1 MSDFTEYPPEKPILL
16 RNQNCIYCL
25 RPFVSEQDKTKEHV
39 IGRRFVPKGTLQGGW
54 NLIAWACK
62 DCNARKAELE
72 DDISAISM
80 HPDTAGRFASEDIRL
95 RTDAQRKAEG
105 ANSRRTGKRVKDSVE
120 NLTIE
125 APFAPGVKF
134 TFNVVAAPQADGQRL
149 ANLAKFHVQAFFY
162 LITYK
167 QESQTGFYFPGIF
180 VSVMEAKRADW
191 GNARMRGFM
200 ELTRDWEHRVLA
212 GGAEGFFKLCIRR
225 LTGVDV
231 WSWAVE
237 WNQSFRL
244 IGFLGAEEEVMKVAN
259 GLPKL
264 QVQQMVERPGSEV
277 RFRLEEP
284 LDEADDSL
292 FAYPSENVPNA
303 GPEPAHP

>member
-1 MSDFTEYPPEKPILL
+1 MNDSTEYILEKPILL
-16 RNQNCIYCL
+16 QNKNCIYCL
-25 RPFVSEQDKTKEHV
+25 RPFASKEDKTKEHV
-39 IGRRFVPKGTLQGGW
+39 IGRRFVPRGTLETGW

-62 DCNARKAELE
+62 DCNSRKAELE

-80 HPDTAGRFASEDIRL
+80 HPDTAGRFATEDIRL
-95 RTDAQRKAEG
+95 RTDARRKAEG
-105 ANSRRTGKRVKDSVE
+105 ANSRRTGKRVKDSTE
-120 NLTIE
+120 NMTIRV
-125 APFAPGVKF
+125 PFGPAAMF
-134 TFNVVAAPQADGQRL
+134 TFNMFAAPQADSQRL
-149 ANLAKFHVQAFFY
+149 ANLAKLHVQAFFY

-167 QESQTGFYFPGIF
+167 QESQIGRYFPGIF

-200 ELTRDWEHRVLA
+200 DLTRDWEHWVLA
-212 GGAEGFFKLCIRR
+212 DGADGFFRICIRR
-225 LTGVDV
+225 FKGVDV

-244 IGFLGAEEEVMKVAN
+244 IGFFGAEKEVMKVAE
-259 GLPKL
+259 GLPRL
-264 QVQQMVERPGSEV
+264 QVQQMIERPGKEL

-292 FAYPSENVPNA
+292 FAYPSGNA
-303 GPEPAHP
+303 PDAGAELAHP